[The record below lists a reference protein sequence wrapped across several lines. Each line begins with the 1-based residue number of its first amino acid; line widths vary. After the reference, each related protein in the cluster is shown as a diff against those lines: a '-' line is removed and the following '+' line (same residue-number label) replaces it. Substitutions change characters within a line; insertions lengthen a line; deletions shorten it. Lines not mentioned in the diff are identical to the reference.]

1 MIVGVQGSRSFDDY
15 AVFLRA
21 MGTALSEM
29 GQDDR
34 EIFIYSAG
42 PARVNSMAMEFSN
55 VSERSLKARGIKIQT
70 RKVPVGWF
78 QDYMSDIDFFAYF
91 CKAGESDSALVGVAE
106 SVNKI
111 PYVYRYA

>member
-1 MIVGVQGSRSFDDY
+1 MIVGVQGSRNFDDY
-15 AVFLRA
+15 SVFLRA

-29 GQDDR
+29 EQEDR

-42 PARVNSMAMEFSN
+42 PAKVNSMAMEFSN

-70 RKVPVGWF
+70 RKVPVSWF
-78 QDYMSDIDFFAYF
+78 QDYMSNIDFFAYF
-91 CKAGESDSALVGVAE
+91 CKAGEPASGLVEVAE
-106 SVNKI
+106 SVDKI

>member
-1 MIVGVQGSRSFDDY
+1 MGIQGSQKFDDY

-21 MGTALSEM
+21 MGTAMSEM
-29 GQDDR
+29 QPEDS

-42 PARVNSMAMEFSN
+42 PAKMNSMAMEFSN

-70 RKVPVGWF
+70 RKVPVSWF
-78 QDYMSDIDFFAYF
+78 EEYMSDIDFFAYF
-91 CKAGESDSALVGVAE
+91 CKRGEPNSKLVDIAE